1 LYFRLTEALK
11 RRFILE
17 LRHFWSTHP
26 KYKDLVNNIQGK
38 YSFDERP
45 QHGIIVKTSGGNHV
59 ILSPDHYVGVVESY
73 AYLTRMQNYP
83 GVAIEWVREDP
94 IAIQNN
100 KGEFPSPSG
109 VYYIELTGDEEFY
122 IDPLYD
128 VRHEQVTMLSQ
139 THGQTQRPFLKGTL
153 RLYEAPS
160 GFLLIDGAG
169 YTSDPQ
175 TGVIT
180 LTSPLTGGRWLSAD
194 YRYPGASSGPHVIY
208 PMHANNTAIP
218 GVVLAFGHRNG
229 KGDRLAVVVQNT
241 REAAALEYGGQWSLS
256 LDFDVMA
263 RDVFAQQEILDFSV
277 MYIMGVLRSRLSTEG
292 IEMQDI
298 SLGGESE
305 EVYDENGDDYFYNAS
320 FSLTVQTEWSIHV
333 PLGPQIRRVL
343 PITTAQEKSFVL
355 LTDDEIAKVNTNIQL
370 LESLGLEAV
379 SDPFFTGRTETF
391 ETIK

>member
-1 LYFRLTEALK
+1 M
-11 RRFILE
+11 E
-17 LRHFWSTHP
+17 LRHFWALHP

-38 YSFDERP
+38 YSFEERP

-73 AYLTRMQNYP
+73 TYLARVQNYP

-94 IAIQNN
+94 VAIQKN
-100 KGEFPSPSG
+100 GGVFPSPPG
-109 VYYIELTGDEEFY
+109 VYYIELTEEEEFY
-122 IDPLYD
+122 VDPLYD
-128 VRHEQVTMLSQ
+128 VQHEQVTMLSQ
-139 THGQTQRPFLKGTL
+139 THGQVQNPFLKGTL

-160 GFLLIDGAG
+160 GFLLTEGIN

-175 TGVIT
+175 TGLIT
-180 LTSPLTGGRWLSAD
+180 LTTALTGGRWLSAD
-194 YRYPGASSGPHVIY
+194 YRYPGSSSGPHKIY
-208 PMHANNTAIP
+208 PMHANNAVIP

-229 KGDRLAVVVQNT
+229 KGDRLAVVVQST
-241 REAAALEYGGQWSLS
+241 REAAALEYGGQWSIS

-277 MYIMGVLRSRLSTEG
+277 MFIMGVLRGRLSTEG

-305 EVYDENGDDYFYNAS
+305 EVHDENGDDYFYNAS

-333 PLGPQIRRVL
+333 PVGPQLRRVL
-343 PITTAQEKSFVL
+343 PFTTDQARAYST

-379 SDPFFTGRTETF
+379 SDPFFTDRTETF